1 MQIPAPIT
9 QDVQRRIARAE
20 GQLRGIQAMLA
31 DERDCRDVVAQLTA
45 VERAIHRA
53 RLRLLTAGI
62 RYCAQD
68 PALGEDADEFE
79 ALLLRSS

>member
-62 RYCAQD
+62 RHCAQD
-68 PALGEDADEFE
+68 PDLGADADEFE

>member
-53 RLRLLTAGI
+53 RIRLLTAGI
-62 RYCAQD
+62 RHCATD
-68 PALGEDADEFE
+68 PDLDADADEFE